1 MAECGIP
8 IAFERLLVVPEVLS
22 LRSHQITTPSIWGD
36 ALDANRDVA
45 VEIQSEE
52 VHGRYQR
59 YLRGC
64 QALFTDE
71 YCDVKLVTYLKPAV

>member
-1 MAECGIP
+1 
-8 IAFERLLVVPEVLS
+8 
-22 LRSHQITTPSIWGD
+22 
-36 ALDANRDVA
+36 VA

-64 QALFTDE
+64 EALFTDE